1 MPDNFQIKST
11 PGYCYLRVH
20 YARFHLDFHS
30 LPVTRLY
37 GNAYDCSPDDAYTC
51 SLSCFTEPALSLL
64 LLCVH
69 VLSLLMQISHAYGVC
84 SRLCSSRVQLRN
96 GFPVSSPKPL
106 PPLRLSLCGTGYSTL
121 SFIAFLIW
129 LIVPRTYFFNNCFY
143 GIFVSNFYFASK
155 IFMNS
160 SPVMVSF
167 S

>member
-1 MPDNFQIKST
+1 MPDNFQNKKH
-11 PGYCYLRVH
+11 PWVYYLRVH

-37 GNAYDCSPDDAYTC
+37 GNAYDCSPDAYSC
-51 SLSCFTEPALSLL
+51 SCRPCMLTVSAHGYAGFACL
-64 LLCVH
+64 
-69 VLSLLMQISHAYGVC
+69 
-84 SRLCSSRVQLRN
+84 RLCSSRVQLRN

-143 GIFVSNFYFASK
+143 GIFVSNFYCFSK

>member
-20 YARFHLDFHS
+20 YARFHIDFHS

-37 GNAYDCSPDDAYTC
+37 GNAYDCSPDAY
-51 SLSCFTEPALSLL
+51 
-64 LLCVH
+64 
-69 VLSLLMQISHAYGVC
+69 C

-143 GIFVSNFYFASK
+143 GIFVSNFYFFSR